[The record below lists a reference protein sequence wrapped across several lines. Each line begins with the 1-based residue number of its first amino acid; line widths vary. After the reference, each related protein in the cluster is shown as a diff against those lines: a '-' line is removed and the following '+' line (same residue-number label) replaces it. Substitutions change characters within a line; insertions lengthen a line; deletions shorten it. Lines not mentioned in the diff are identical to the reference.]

1 MVVVDVGA
9 AAGAVGGAGGGG
21 LGVKDGE
28 LKGVSSP
35 SFWFGGLFA
44 ELEWMGG

>member
-9 AAGAVGGAGGGG
+9 AASTAVGGAGGGG

-35 SFWFGGLFA
+35 SFWFGGFC
-44 ELEWMGG
+44 